1 MATRILNSF
10 HFEMRFFFNPL
21 TTFSLSLIDFLKEK
35 KKNSRVLAW
44 IQSELG
50 TGKYLTCKC
59 EHPEETLVSS
69 KKTHNYD
76 YFELQQT
83 EA

>member
-35 KKNSRVLAW
+35 KKKLSRISLD
-44 IQSELG
+44 
-50 TGKYLTCKC
+50 TK
-59 EHPEETLVSS
+59 
-69 KKTHNYD
+69 
-76 YFELQQT
+76 
-83 EA
+83 

>member
-35 KKNSRVLAW
+35 KKLSRISLD
-44 IQSELG
+44 
-50 TGKYLTCKC
+50 TK
-59 EHPEETLVSS
+59 
-69 KKTHNYD
+69 
-76 YFELQQT
+76 
-83 EA
+83 